1 MLYNIKCKKRK
12 VLKNW
17 QLVEKYL
24 VKFLQNEV
32 YKTGLKNVV
41 VGLSGGLDSAVVA
54 VLCKKAFGDNLHTVM
69 MPSQFS
75 SQSSLDDA
83 NKLCKEFDISTQVVS
98 IEPLLKSYINENM
111 SNLRIGNFSARM
123 RMSILFDISA
133 QNSALVIGTSNKSEL
148 LLGYGTI
155 FGDLASAIN
164 PIGDIYKSEL
174 FEFAKYL
181 NITKEIISKPPS
193 ADLWDG
199 QSDEADLGY
208 TYAQIDEVLRELIE
222 DRQSKDDVIKN
233 GFEEKLVDMILK
245 RVFQNQFKRKMPVI
259 AKLTNRTI
267 NQDFLYARDIGL

>member
-1 MLYNIKCKKRK
+1 LKKWELVENYLIKF
-12 VLKNW
+12 LKN
-17 QLVEKYL
+17 E
-24 VKFLQNEV
+24 VK
-32 YKTGLKNVV
+32 KTGLQNVIL
-41 VGLSGGLDSAVVA
+41 GLSGGLDSAVVA
-54 VLCKKAFGDNLHTVM
+54 VLCKKAFKNNIYTVM

-75 SQSSLDDA
+75 SDNSLEDA
-83 NKLCKEFDISTQVVS
+83 KALCKTFDIPTQTIS
-98 IEPLLKSYINENM
+98 IAPLLESYINNNM
-111 SNLRIGNFSARM
+111 SNLRVGNFSARM
-123 RMSILFDISA
+123 RMSILFDKSA
-133 QNSALVIGTSNKSEL
+133 QYNALVIGTSNKSEL

-181 NITKEIISKPPS
+181 KINEQIINKAPS

-208 TYAQIDEVLRELIE
+208 TYAQIDTVLKELIE
-222 DRQSKDDVIKN
+222 NRLNKSELINK
-233 GFEEKLVDMILK
+233 GFDEHLVLMLMK
-245 RVFQNQFKRKMPVI
+245 RVFQNQFKRKMPII